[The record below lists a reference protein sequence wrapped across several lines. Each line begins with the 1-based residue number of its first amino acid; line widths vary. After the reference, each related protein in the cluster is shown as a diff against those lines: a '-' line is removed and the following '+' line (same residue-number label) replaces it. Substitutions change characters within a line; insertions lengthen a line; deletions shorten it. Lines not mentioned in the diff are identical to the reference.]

1 MPNPLPAKSE
11 QLRELAVPA
20 IMLGAIGLYLYDSL
34 HLSYEALVFPVVLI
48 AVILGAITWTFVSHV
63 MKPPTAAERSRLAA
77 EGDDEAGPILDARPW
92 LMLALPAVLVA
103 ALDYLGT
110 LTALIAL
117 VLGAQ
122 VILGLRSPLKSLL
135 IAIAVVAPT
144 YIVFKYVLYARFP
157 VGLLGIG

>member
-11 QLRELAVPA
+11 HLRELVVPA
-20 IMLGAIGLYLYDSL
+20 IMLGAIGLYLHDSL

-48 AVILGAITWTFVSHV
+48 VVIVGAVAWTLVSYV
-63 MKPPTAAERSRLAA
+63 VKPPTAAERERLAA

-92 LMLALPAVLVA
+92 LMVVLPAVLIA
-103 ALDYLGT
+103 TLDYLGT

-117 VLGAQ
+117 VFGAQ
-122 VILGLRSPLKSLL
+122 VIFGLRSPLKSLL

-144 YIVFKYVLYARFP
+144 YVVFKYVLYARFP